1 MDTTSKLPLIVKN
14 SEFIE
19 RIDEILTDE
28 ALSFIYKL
36 ENKFRN
42 QRKLLLENR
51 IKKQESID
59 QGNLPD
65 FLSET
70 KIIRE

>member
-1 MDTTSKLPLIVKN
+1 LDTTSKLPLIVKN

-65 FLSET
+65 F
-70 KIIRE
+70 